1 MSDGRELLVVG
12 GNGVSRIELKRA
24 LRQHSFKVS
33 VAHNVGTALCAVQ
46 SRGLTDVVADFSLP
60 DPRSGLELIARL
72 KAANRDSRIVV
83 LASYPSIATAVEA
96 IKLGATHYLP
106 KPVRPEEVIA
116 VFDRREGNGGSY
128 SAPRPLS
135 LNELVWEHISRVLAE
150 NGGNISAAARALAM
164 HRRTLQ
170 RKLAKHAPRTGRY
183 VP

>member
-1 MSDGRELLVVG
+1 MSGGRELLVVG
-12 GNGVSRIELKRA
+12 GNGVSRIALKRA
-24 LRQHSFKVS
+24 LCQHNFRVS

-72 KAANRDSRIVV
+72 KAVNRDSRIVV

-106 KPVRPEEVIA
+106 KPVRAEEVIA
-116 VFDRREGNGGSY
+116 AFDRREGNTGACG
-128 SAPRPLS
+128 AAKPLS
-135 LNELVWEHISRVLAE
+135 LNELVWEHISRILAE
-150 NGGNISAAARALAM
+150 NGGNISAAARALAV

-170 RKLAKHAPRTGRY
+170 RKLARYPPRTG
-183 VP
+183 